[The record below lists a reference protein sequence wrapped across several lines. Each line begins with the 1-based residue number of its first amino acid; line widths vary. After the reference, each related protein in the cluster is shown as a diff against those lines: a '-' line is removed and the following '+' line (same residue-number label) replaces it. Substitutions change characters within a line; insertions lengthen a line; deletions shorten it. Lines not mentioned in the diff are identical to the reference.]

1 MVSRRLQVN
10 VLLKKEEG
18 EESRIYRVLHIDPT
32 TSDLAVIDV
41 EDPKSLPEWWAEA
54 DLESLLARK
63 AVTEMEEDP
72 YHADTR
78 PDGAFTKSST
88 DKRDERWEVLRDYL
102 EDPTTAAL
110 LLRPEERGKVIREI
124 NDRFGTARD
133 RVYAWLRQYWKKG
146 QTVNALLPDYHRCGA
161 PGKERR
167 PSEKK
172 LGKPRT
178 LAAKEPEH
186 AGTILTPEDRDLL
199 AHGAKRFWGRKVNG
213 RSLSKREAYDQTI
226 ETFFRD
232 GHKLEDGV
240 RVPQIRKDVP
250 TFRQFR
256 YWLDKRLEPG
266 TTTEKRQGATRY
278 ALENRPV
285 LGSTTHLS
293 RGPGDLYL
301 IDATVGDIYLVSSIN
316 PRYVVGRP
324 VIYLVVDHF
333 TRMIA
338 GFYVG
343 FEGPSW
349 LGAMMALENAFT
361 EKVSFCEGYGVS
373 IREEEWP
380 CSIYPQSL
388 TADRGEMIGYD
399 SDRLVPAFNMRITN
413 TPPFRAD
420 FKSLVERQFG
430 ILSERG
436 IERQPG
442 WVDKMKNRGGP
453 DYRLDATFDIN
464 SFTQLMIELI
474 LFNNQSRRIGGPVH
488 MDYPLDPDREPTPL
502 SVWNWGMETFP
513 GLGRHMGRRQVRIN
527 LLPRKTARA
536 SRQGLVL
543 HPCQLHYES
552 ATGKAAGWF
561 EANTGR
567 KSKKVEVSYDPRD
580 VSSVFLRRESDG
592 NVEECPLTPADR
604 KRFEGKTL
612 DEVYDYHDRRRNTR
626 HRDRVQRLQDEA
638 TLNARIG
645 AITQKAERRMVEL
658 LGNDTPTVDGI
669 RDTRQIEREQLR
681 KSQAFTGVGDDSE
694 SEKDDSTDDYIPFPS

>member
-1 MVSRRLQVN
+1 MSQRLQVN

-18 EESRIYRVLHIDPT
+18 QESRIYRVLHIDPI
-32 TSDLAVIDV
+32 TSDLAVVDV
-41 EDPKSLPEWWAEA
+41 EDRKSLPEWWAEA
-54 DLESLLARK
+54 DLEALLARK
-63 AVTEMEEDP
+63 VVKEMEEDP

-78 PDGAFTKSST
+78 PDGAFTESST

-110 LLRPEERGKVIREI
+110 LLRPEERGKIIREI

-133 RVYAWLRQYWKKG
+133 RVYAWLRQYWQKG
-146 QTVNALLPDYHRCGA
+146 QTVNALLPNFHRCGA
-161 PGKERR
+161 PGKERT
-167 PSEKK
+167 PGDQK
-172 LGKPRT
+172 LGRPRT
-178 LAAKEPEH
+178 VSASGSEH
-186 AGTILTPEDRDLL
+186 EGINVTPEIRELI

-213 RSLSKREAYDQTI
+213 RSLSKREAYEQTI
-226 ETFFRD
+226 ETFFSD
-232 GHKLEDGV
+232 GQKLEDGI

-256 YWLDKRLEPG
+256 YWLEKRLEPG
-266 TTTEKRQGATRY
+266 KTTERRQGPIRY
-278 ALENRPV
+278 AQKSRPV
-285 LGSTTHLS
+285 LGSTAHLS

-361 EKVSFCEGYGVS
+361 EKIPFCDKYGKV
-373 IREEEWP
+373 IREEDWP
-380 CSIYPQSL
+380 CSVYPRAI
-388 TADRGEMIGYD
+388 TADRGEMVGYS
-399 SDRLVPAFNMRITN
+399 SDQLVSAFNIRVTN

-430 ILSERG
+430 ITTERG

-442 WVDKMKNRGGP
+442 WVDKMKGRGDS
-453 DYRLDATFDIN
+453 DYRLEATFDIK
-464 SFTQLMIELI
+464 SFTQLMIELV
-474 LFNNQSRRIGGPVH
+474 LFNNASRRISGPVP
-488 MDYPLDPDREPTPL
+488 DGYPLDPNREPTPL
-502 SVWNWGMETFP
+502 SVWNWGMEFFP
-513 GLGRHMGRRQVRIN
+513 GLGRRMDSKRVRVN
-527 LLPRKTARA
+527 LLPRGTARA
-536 SRQGLVL
+536 SRQGLVV

-552 ATGKAAGWF
+552 ATGKAEGWF

-580 VSSVFLRRESDG
+580 VSSIFLRRERDG
-592 NVEECPLTPADR
+592 EIEECPLTSADR
-604 KRFEGKTL
+604 PRFEGKTL
-612 DEVYDYHDRRRNTR
+612 DEVRDYHDRRRNTR

-638 TLNARIG
+638 ALNARIG

-658 LGNDTPTVDGI
+658 LGDDAPTVDGI
-669 RDTRQIEREQLR
+669 RDTRQVEREQLR
-681 KSQAFTGVGDDSE
+681 KSQAFTGGDDESD